1 MTYVAIVLVTSIL
14 IVLIYVENVRNTN
27 RDLKKKEKELQ
38 SLIIKEKVNSNIKE
52 FQVKQKADKELIKQ
66 SIKKDKD
73 VSKTNSINTSVGPH
87 ILSF

>member
-14 IVLIYVENVRNTN
+14 IVLMYVESVRNIN

-38 SLIIKEKVNSNIKE
+38 SQIIKEKINSNIKE

-66 SIKKDKD
+66 SIEKDKD
-73 VSKTNSINTSVGPH
+73 VSKTNSINTSVGSH
-87 ILSF
+87 SLSF